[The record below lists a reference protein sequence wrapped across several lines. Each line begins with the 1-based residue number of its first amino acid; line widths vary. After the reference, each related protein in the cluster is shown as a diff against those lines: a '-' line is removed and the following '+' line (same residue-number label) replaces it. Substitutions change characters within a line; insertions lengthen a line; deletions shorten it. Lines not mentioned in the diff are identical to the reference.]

1 MDLTRLN
8 GEIKVVERRI
18 EATYIDAESIKAR
31 LDKMVTLAP
40 DLDGLAKTVDD
51 KHQAYDRELKSLRDD
66 VDSALLILG
75 TKNTDSEIADLQQ
88 DMATFKKFYGPKTQ
102 FALEEHGRNIATLM
116 SCFQYL
122 YQLVYSAYA
131 TGARQENQDCATE
144 ASSPP
149 HVDPEAKAVEAL

>member
-1 MDLTRLN
+1 MELTRLN

-18 EATYIDAESIKAR
+18 EATHIDAESIKAR
-31 LDKMVTLAP
+31 LDKMVMLAP
-40 DLDGLAKTVDD
+40 NLEGLTKTVED
-51 KHQAYDRELKSLRDD
+51 KHQAYDRELKSLQDD
-66 VDSALLILG
+66 VDSALLIIA
-75 TKNTDSEIADLQQ
+75 TRDNDSDIANLQQ

-102 FALEEHGRNIATLM
+102 FALEEHRRNIATLM

-131 TGARQENQDCATE
+131 TGAQQENQDCATD

-149 HVDPEAKAVEAL
+149 HIDPEAKAVETL